1 MTPQRKG
8 DIPVAQYPPPKPS
21 ATGMSPLRLRQR
33 GSVLVIVLWI
43 AFGLVMLALYFAN
56 SMTLELRGA
65 QNRVAS
71 VEAEHAINGASRYV
85 NYVLTYYGTNGIL
98 PNLTQ
103 DLPGFHNAG
112 ARIGECDYWLLGRS
126 DQQLR
131 PERATFG
138 LVDEAA
144 RLNLN
149 TATAEMLQLLPR
161 MTVELAAAIID
172 WRDADS
178 TPLENGAEDEVYNRL
193 TPPRLTKNAPF
204 ETTEELRLVSGFTL
218 EILYGE
224 DTNLNG
230 VLDPNENDG
239 EDSPPFD
246 NRDSRLDPGLLEYV
260 TVYSQQ
266 PNTRADGSARVN
278 ITTAQGRREL
288 TNTWSEVL
296 SESRAREIITAVG
309 NGNLTSV
316 LQFYARS
323 GLTADEFA
331 LVHTDLTSS
340 NAPPVGLVNVNTASA
355 AVLACIPGIGV
366 ELAPTLVAFRASN
379 PTRLTSLAWV
389 TEILDATAI
398 QTAGRYLTD
407 QAYQP
412 VADIAALGANGRGF
426 RRLRIVFDT
435 SETTPKILFRRD
447 LTSLGWPL
455 SAEVREELQLAK
467 ETRP

>member
-1 MTPQRKG
+1 MRLSVPSKG
-8 DIPVAQYPPPKPS
+8 EFFAAQFPETSMPS
-21 ATGMSPLRLRQR
+21 RPLHQR
-33 GSVLVIVLWI
+33 GSVLVLVLWI

-71 VEAEHAINGASRYV
+71 IEAEHAINGASRYV

-103 DLPGFHNAG
+103 DLPGFFTTG
-112 ARIGECDYWLLGRS
+112 ARIGECDYWLIGRS
-126 DQQLR
+126 DLQLR

-138 LVDEAA
+138 LVDEAS

-161 MTVELAAAIID
+161 MTAELAAAIVD

-193 TPPRLTKNAPF
+193 TPPRKAKNAPF
-204 ETTEELRLVSGFTL
+204 ETTEELRLVNGFTL
-218 EILYGE
+218 ELLYGE

-246 NRDSRLDPGLLEYV
+246 NRDGRLDPGLLEYV

-266 PNTRADGSARVN
+266 PNTRADGSARIN
-278 ITTAQGRREL
+278 ISTAQGRRQL
-288 TNTWSEVL
+288 TNVWNEVL
-296 SESRAREIITAVG
+296 GESRAREVVAATG

-355 AVLACIPGIGV
+355 AVLACIPGIGI
-366 ELAPTLVAFRASN
+366 ELAPTLVASRASN
-379 PTRLTSLAWV
+379 PARLTAMAWV

-426 RRLRIVFDT
+426 RRMRFVFDT
-435 SETTPKILFRRD
+435 SEATPKILFRHD
-447 LTSLGWPL
+447 LTALGWPL
-455 SAEVREELQLAK
+455 SAEVREELQRAK
-467 ETRP
+467 EARQ